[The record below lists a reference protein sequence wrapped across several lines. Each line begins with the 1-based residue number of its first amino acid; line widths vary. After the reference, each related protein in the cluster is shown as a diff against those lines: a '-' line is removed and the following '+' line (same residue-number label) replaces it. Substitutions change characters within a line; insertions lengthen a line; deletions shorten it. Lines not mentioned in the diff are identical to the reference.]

1 MREAVRGKKHVVR
14 LHVRIEVA
22 RDLIEREFVKPKS
35 EFSKNEV
42 VNANLKLQMRN

>member
-1 MREAVRGKKHVVR
+1 VREAVRGKKHVVR

-35 EFSKNEV
+35 ELVKT
-42 VNANLKLQMRN
+42 KL